1 MLAVTGN
8 LPKSC
13 PDSGVQEWPR
23 CTDTHGSAS
32 TTAGPHPVGSPI
44 RLLTFTWLT
53 GICKFAL
60 SALEMHFADVHRI
73 YTVLHWMA
81 VLHFILSGL
90 SSNRWATHSFYH
102 QRFYL
107 QIWCQDSSQTSAPTD
122 FLRYQL
128 IPVEEELASVGKAL
142 STKLEKEQG

>member
-1 MLAVTGN
+1 
-8 LPKSC
+8 
-13 PDSGVQEWPR
+13 
-23 CTDTHGSAS
+23 
-32 TTAGPHPVGSPI
+32 
-44 RLLTFTWLT
+44 
-53 GICKFAL
+53 
-60 SALEMHFADVHRI
+60 
-73 YTVLHWMA
+73 MA